1 MTASL
6 SFLSLLVGTAVFV
19 TALSP
24 LILIILLIRDW
35 KGNKLW

>member
-6 SFLSLLVGTAVFV
+6 TFLSTLVGTAVFV

-24 LILIILLIRDW
+24 IILIILLIRDW
-35 KGNKLW
+35 KGKQLW

>member
-6 SFLSLLVGTAVFV
+6 NFLSLLVGTAVLV

-24 LILIILLIRDW
+24 LILIILLIKDW

>member
-6 SFLSLLVGTAVFV
+6 SFLTFLVGAAVFV

-24 LILIILLIRDW
+24 VLLIILLIQDW

>member
-6 SFLSLLVGTAVFV
+6 GFLSLLVSVAVFV
-19 TALSP
+19 TAVSP

-35 KGNKLW
+35 KGKRLW